1 MNARQRGRRRHVS
14 ASLRIGVL
22 LAGAALAASS
32 IASAA
37 PASQMVKGTVG
48 PGFTIVLTK
57 DGHKVTKLKAHT
69 PYRFVI
75 RDRATIHDFHL
86 RGPGIDR
93 VLTSVAFQGT
103 KSYTLTLKKGTY
115 RFFCDPHAGF
125 MHGSFRVA

>member
-1 MNARQRGRRRHVS
+1 MRAISPTR
-14 ASLRIGVL
+14 AWL
-22 LAGAALAASS
+22 LGAFVTAALATTAPT
-32 IASAA
+32 SAA
-37 PASQMVKGTVG
+37 PAQSVTGTVG

-57 DGHKVTKLKAHT
+57 GGHKVTKLKAHT

-115 RFFCDPHAGF
+115 RFSCDPHAGF

>member
-1 MNARQRGRRRHVS
+1 LTTISPTRAW
-14 ASLRIGVL
+14 LLGV
-22 LAGAALAASS
+22 AAAAALATTTPM
-32 IASAA
+32 SAA
-37 PASQMVKGTVG
+37 PAQSVTGTVG

-57 DGHKVTKLKAHT
+57 GGHKVTKLKAHT

-103 KSYTLTLKKGTY
+103 KSYTLRLKKGMY
-115 RFFCDPHAGF
+115 RFFCDPHASF